1 MATAL
6 DRHRI
11 DIGILARPR
20 DLAQDEEGPVGLDLD
35 ANLRVLDVFAPKLG
49 GDVGRELAL

>member
-20 DLAQDEEGPVGLDLD
+20 DLAQDDEGPVGLDLD